1 MKALTCEMCGSTNL
15 LKQDGVFVCQ
25 SCGTKYSVE
34 EAKKMMVEGTVDV
47 KGTVKVDTSGELKN
61 LYEIARRAKETD
73 NAENGL
79 KYYDMILV
87 KDPKSWEANFY
98 VAYFR
103 AANCRI
109 MEISSVAYALS
120 NAIKPTMDLIYE
132 TEQNENDRIDAIK
145 EITLKGL
152 SMAAMLESAATS
164 TYEDTDR
171 DYRHKVWEDFSN
183 RMLACSQLSESIADE
198 LKAKDINK
206 NKELIILAYKQVI
219 KNVDSCINT
228 LSRDFPS
235 VNTNGL
241 KDSRNSYYDKIKE
254 VDPTF
259 DAESAKKQSNAS
271 NSAANGGCYVATAVY
286 GSYDCPEVWT
296 LRRFRDNTL
305 AETWYG
311 RAFIH
316 TYYAISPT
324 LVKWFGHTEWFKKMW
339 KEPLDSLVRKLQ
351 SEGVEN
357 TPYNDRIW

>member
-47 KGTVKVDTSGELKN
+47 KGTVKVDTSDELKN
-61 LYEIARRAKETD
+61 LYEVARRAKDSNNSES
-73 NAENGL
+73 AA
-79 KYYDMILV
+79 KYYDMILI
-87 KDPKSWEANFY
+87 KDPQSWEANFY
-98 VAYFR
+98 VPYF
-103 AANCRI
+103 AAMSCKI
-109 MEISSVAYALS
+109 AEISTVSERISNNHKSTIDLIVSRLSADEASDAINEVIEKSSAISDMLFNAAINSLKNIDGSVRNSFAVEYVNHAYAALKISLDLGDILADIDKEKYKNSIIQLWKQGTSGLSTCYS
-120 NAIKPTMDLIYE
+120 NAGTSMSTMTGCQSI
-132 TEQNENDRIDAIK
+132 
-145 EITLKGL
+145 G
-152 SMAAMLESAATS
+152 
-164 TYEDTDR
+164 
-171 DYRHKVWEDFSN
+171 
-183 RMLACSQLSESIADE
+183 QLYDE
-198 LKAKDINK
+198 
-206 NKELIILAYKQVI
+206 
-219 KNVDSCINT
+219 
-228 LSRDFPS
+228 
-235 VNTNGL
+235 
-241 KDSRNSYYDKIKE
+241 KIKE
-254 VDPTF
+254 LDP
-259 DAESAKKQSNAS
+259 SYGGQSY
-271 NSAANGGCYVATAVY
+271 GCYVATAVY